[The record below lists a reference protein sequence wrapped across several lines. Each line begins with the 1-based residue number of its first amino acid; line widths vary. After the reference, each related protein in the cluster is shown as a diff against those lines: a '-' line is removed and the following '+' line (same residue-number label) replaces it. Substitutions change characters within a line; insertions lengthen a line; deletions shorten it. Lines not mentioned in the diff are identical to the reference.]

1 MKQGYNLGLFACIR
15 VRTRPITYVSAH
27 LPSFHAGC
35 GLVVDAGFS
44 FTHAVPIFDWHVLE
58 KGVRRMDLGGKALTN
73 QMKTLVSYRCV
84 EVDGM

>member
-1 MKQGYNLGLFACIR
+1 M
-15 VRTRPITYVSAH
+15 
-27 LPSFHAGC
+27 
-35 GLVVDAGFS
+35 DAGFS

>member
-1 MKQGYNLGLFACIR
+1 M
-15 VRTRPITYVSAH
+15 VSLRAFGSAQDQ
-27 LPSFHAGC
+27 LCMYQRLLSSFHAGC